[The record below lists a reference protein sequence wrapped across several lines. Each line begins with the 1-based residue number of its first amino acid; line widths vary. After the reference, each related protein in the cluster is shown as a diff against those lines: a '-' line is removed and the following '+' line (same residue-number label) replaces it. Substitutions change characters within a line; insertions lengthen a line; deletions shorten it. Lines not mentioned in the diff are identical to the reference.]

1 MAFKKIITG
10 NGTSNGNWPT
20 PRKWK
25 DWKKDDY
32 VIGTKGVS
40 EHKDKYKKPIYF
52 VVVQESNFGAKKG
65 EKLFMNCGG
74 NFRNMMDVVEDGET
88 IRVTYTGMN
97 KMKTGEYAGEMTHAM
112 TVEIAEPDGAES
124 ASEDT
129 SVL

>member
-1 MAFKKIITG
+1 
-10 NGTSNGNWPT
+10 
-20 PRKWK
+20 
-25 DWKKDDY
+25 
-32 VIGTKGVS
+32 
-40 EHKDKYKKPIYF
+40 
-52 VVVQESNFGAKKG
+52 
-65 EKLFMNCGG
+65 MNCGG

-124 ASEDT
+124 ASEDA